1 MCCAT
6 LFLSTRTRHTR
17 WPREW
22 SSDVCSSDLLNDTW
36 RAATTTT
43 EFRETGLTRGAARP
57 LLPQGRAEHFLHEPS
72 SAAARG
78 IARPLRVAPAVG
90 PDRVRHTPEGHQA
103 LVVPL
108 LVAVVDRGAG
118 KQAVAVVLVR
128 ALGGDPHVRR
138 PGGAA
143 VGGAREV
150 DVGHEALAG
159 PVVLRVVVRGRHV
172 AARRIDGE
180 PLIEAIRPCHLV
192 AHRGR
197 R

>member
-1 MCCAT
+1 MAA
-6 LFLSTRTRHTR
+6 SPARSH
-17 WPREW
+17 
-22 SSDVCSSDLLNDTW
+22 DTW

-78 IARPLRVAPAVG
+78 IARPLGVAPAVG

-108 LVAVVDRGAG
+108 LVAVVDRAAG

-128 ALGGDPHVRR
+128 ALGGR
-138 PGGAA
+138 
-143 VGGAREV
+143 
-150 DVGHEALAG
+150 
-159 PVVLRVVVRGRHV
+159 RGRP
-172 AARRIDGE
+172 AAGGTIPPECRCRRGS
-180 PLIEAIRPCHLV
+180 LS
-192 AHRGR
+192 GR
-197 R
+197 SCRACSR